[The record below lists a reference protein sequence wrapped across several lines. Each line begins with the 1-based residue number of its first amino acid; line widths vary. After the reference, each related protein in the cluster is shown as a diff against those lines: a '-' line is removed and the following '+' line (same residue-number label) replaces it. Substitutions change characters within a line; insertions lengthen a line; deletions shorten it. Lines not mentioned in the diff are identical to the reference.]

1 MRRTTASVM
10 WWPSSVSSTGSK
22 RGRRMSARGDE
33 CATPAAGAP
42 AVVAVR
48 LRPDVPMQM
57 FTCISAV
64 CAIGACRSLREA
76 GADGAA
82 IAWPADISLGGEPL
96 VGISAH
102 AGYEE
107 GLFADVELAWLP
119 DGSERA
125 AGRAQ
130 GEPAAESVA
139 PPDWEKVAPLLP
151 DAVRLACDEWESRL
165 RQARVVAGPLAPL
178 LDDYFELL
186 EAANRPV
193 EVVYPNGRLAARGV
207 LCGMDVWGRASV
219 RTASGRV
226 LDISP
231 EQARIRVAGE

>member
-1 MRRTTASVM
+1 MPEADETSV
-10 WWPSSVSSTGSK
+10 
-22 RGRRMSARGDE
+22 AR
-33 CATPAAGAP
+33 AP
-42 AVVAVR
+42 AIVAVR

-76 GADGAA
+76 GADGAT
-82 IAWPADISLGGEPL
+82 IAWPADISLDGEPL
-96 VGISAH
+96 VRISAH

-107 GLFADVELAWLP
+107 GLFADVELAWLLDAP
-119 DGSERA
+119 A
-125 AGRAQ
+125 TA
-130 GEPAAESVA
+130 PAAA
-139 PPDWEKVAPLLP
+139 PDWEKVAPLLP
-151 DAVRLACDEWESRL
+151 DAVRLACDEWESML
-165 RQARVVAGPLAPL
+165 RRARVVAGPLAPL
-178 LDDYFELL
+178 LDDYFELI

-231 EQARIRVAGE
+231 EQARIRVAGN

>member
-1 MRRTTASVM
+1 
-10 WWPSSVSSTGSK
+10 
-22 RGRRMSARGDE
+22 MSARSDE
-33 CATPAAGAP
+33 YGMLTPDEAPAADAR

-82 IAWPADISLGGEPL
+82 IAWPANISLHGEPL
-96 VGISAH
+96 VRISAH

-119 DGSERA
+119 D
-125 AGRAQ
+125 
-130 GEPAAESVA
+130 EPVA
-139 PPDWEKVAPLLP
+139 SLDWEKIAPLLP
-151 DAVRLACDEWESRL
+151 DAVRLACDEWEARL
-165 RQARVVAGPLAPL
+165 RRAHVVAGPLAPL
-178 LDDYFELL
+178 LDDYFVLL

-231 EQARIRVAGE
+231 EQARIRVAGR